1 MRTFEMAQNTSIAFW
16 VGFSYQTNL
25 EPHMHIFEMA
35 QNAGIAFRVGFF
47 QSDFASA
54 YCV

>member
-1 MRTFEMAQNTSIAFW
+1 MRT
-16 VGFSYQTNL
+16 
-25 EPHMHIFEMA
+25 FEMA

-47 QSDFASA
+47 QGDFVFA